1 MQQSVGLVSEMAQW
15 VTLRLVVSMPRALGG
30 LSPHAPC
37 LLAMEVFRQAVD
49 TPEASLV
56 ELSAVD
62 SSERVGQL
70 VRTQVDDVLAQASE
84 LVEKSQRSNEQM
96 ISGLMTQMSSH
107 TPSVADL
114 VQQVADRG
122 ERGLG
127 EVLEHCNNMISNV
140 AEKILR

>member
-1 MQQSVGLVSEMAQW
+1 M
-15 VTLRLVVSMPRALGG
+15 
-30 LSPHAPC
+30 
-37 LLAMEVFRQAVD
+37 
-49 TPEASLV
+49 
-56 ELSAVD
+56 SAVD

-127 EVLEHCNNMISNV
+127 EVLEHYNNMISNV